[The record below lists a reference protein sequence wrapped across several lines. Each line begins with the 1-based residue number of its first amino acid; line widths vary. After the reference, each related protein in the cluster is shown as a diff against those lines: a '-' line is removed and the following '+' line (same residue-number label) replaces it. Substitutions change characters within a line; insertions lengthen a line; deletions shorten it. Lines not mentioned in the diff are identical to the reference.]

1 LIHTIIEFSNVLQNL
16 ELFLK
21 IEQENKR
28 FRIDWR
34 RERRNK
40 GNKAKLRGDKDQNKV
55 SPENE
60 IQEGRKEGRRRENR

>member
-1 LIHTIIEFSNVLQNL
+1 
-16 ELFLK
+16 LK

-40 GNKAKLRGDKDQNKV
+40 GNKAKVRGDKDQNKV

-60 IQEGRKEGRRRENR
+60 IQEGRKEGGEKIDESINKERK